1 MENRSAFI
9 ANYQQL
15 FWYFDK
21 SKLDSISDAVLV
33 EFILNYGD
41 LEAVKRL
48 FEVLGKE
55 NVAKEFSKTIQNN
68 RTNYFPQVSNFFNLY
83 FRKYVPQYPFA

>member
-1 MENRSAFI
+1 MNNRNTFI
-9 ANYQQL
+9 ADYQQL

-55 NVAKEFSKTIQNN
+55 KVAKEFAKAIRNN
-68 RTNYFPQVSNFFNLY
+68 RNNYFPQVSNFFNLY

>member
-1 MENRSAFI
+1 MDNR
-9 ANYQQL
+9 ANLITSYQQL

-21 SKLDSISDAVLV
+21 SKLHNISDAVLV

-41 LEAVKRL
+41 MEAVKRL

-55 NVAKEFSKTIQNN
+55 AVAKEFSKTIQNH
-68 RTNYFPQVSNFFNLY
+68 RSNYFPQVKNFFNLY
-83 FRKYVPQYPFA
+83 FQKYVPQYPFS